1 MSDRLRD
8 TITLIG
14 LFAFA
19 LIVLA
24 YAVALIS
31 ARWAG

>member
-14 LFAFA
+14 LFTFA
-19 LIVLA
+19 VIMLAAIAAYIV
-24 YAVALIS
+24 
-31 ARWAG
+31 ARGA